1 LISFFAYS
9 LCFLF
14 FKLENRNSSNAEA
27 LSKDQQFEDK
37 FTKAIILAD
46 CKLFLAI
53 LTFLRQEATAYLSSG
68 LLQIRRSWKMYA
80 RIQKQLYDL
89 YKKMEPN
96 AEQIYGSDPN
106 SNVIQ
111 LLIDDN
117 DDSEVAADID
127 NENSKTAKE
136 TKKNNSTNNLAEA
149 QNDSS
154 AQLSQ
159 AINELTV
166 TDDET
171 IQGVNLETVKR
182 LLGAVSY
189 GYGLFQICLSF
200 VPPNILKLIKLF
212 GKIAKKDRL
221 HITI

>member
-1 LISFFAYS
+1 
-9 LCFLF
+9 
-14 FKLENRNSSNAEA
+14 
-27 LSKDQQFEDK
+27 
-37 FTKAIILAD
+37 
-46 CKLFLAI
+46 
-53 LTFLRQEATAYLSSG
+53 
-68 LLQIRRSWKMYA
+68 MYA

-117 DDSEVAADID
+117 DDSEVALELELD
-127 NENSKTAKE
+127 NEASKTVTAKE
-136 TKKNNSTNNLAEA
+136 TTKIKKTTNSTNNLTEA
-149 QNDSS
+149 QSES
-154 AQLSQ
+154 ASQLSD

-171 IQGVNLETVKR
+171 IQGINLETVKR

-200 VPPNILKLIKLF
+200 VPPNILKLIKIF
-212 GKIAKKDRL
+212 GKKD
-221 HITI
+221 